1 MSVKGQEKL
10 ILNMDLV
17 KIPFAVVIVLRILVL
32 VRMLVG
38 EPKMLVL
45 DFQLLVEHDTK

>member
-1 MSVKGQEKL
+1 MSVKEQEKL

-17 KIPFAVVIVLRILVL
+17 KIPFAVVIVPRILVL

-38 EPKMLVL
+38 EPKTLVL